1 MKILKYIGPF
11 LRMNSLTLENLENQL
26 FFFAKESLKHIVL
39 KSRCGITQMPKNFK
53 KIIPNNDINIIKD
66 FSPLLCIYRKA
77 NPKLI
82 KEKDYAYWD
91 NSTFKKEILPTSC
104 AFMTLSIMELID
116 YYQQFKD
123 KDNSLY
129 TLSILYKSMA
139 KHQLDFYTSYLRNPE
154 GVFITKK
161 NVSEDISDD
170 LRFEDKENKYKF
182 SDQAFMMA
190 AFLRYSYIDGTKDS
204 EAYRSFSKDILRM
217 LIHYRD
223 AIYDLS
229 FEEINRI
236 CFALNIAY
244 SYSKDEEVKYFIM
257 DITDLL
263 VHYYHENSNIK
274 EKIDH
279 SSLFIINLNLS
290 YNICDIEYLKDM
302 KDDIKNYMF
311 SLYDKEKGILMKNT
325 TKKEIKYSSEDLIMF
340 MVSALM
346 EEEYEEELGSL
357 LVEVYKHQIVNSKL
371 ITNWPE
377 SPSLDNPERY
387 LGFTLDSEDL
397 MDEQN
402 FRLSTLDSPESNE
415 YAPIFLKSLE
425 YNVKKDIFTPSKT
438 SFDSS
443 KNMNLLFIIIFI
455 LKNSVYKNYNIT
467 K

>member
-39 KSRCGITQMPKNFK
+39 KSRCGITQLPKNFK

-82 KEKDYAYWD
+82 KDKDYAYWD

-116 YYQQFKD
+116 YYDQFKD
-123 KDNSLY
+123 INNSLY

-161 NVSEDISDD
+161 NISEDISDD
-170 LRFEDKENKYKF
+170 IKFEDKENKYKF

-190 AFLRYSYIDGTKDS
+190 AFLRYSYIDGTKDR
-204 EAYRSFSKDILRM
+204 EAYRNFSKDILKM
-217 LIHYRD
+217 LIHYKD
-223 AIYDLS
+223 SIYELS
-229 FEEINRI
+229 FEEINKI
-236 CFALNIAY
+236 CLALNI
-244 SYSKDEEVKYFIM
+244 SYHYCQDEEVKNFIM
-257 DITDLL
+257 DITELL
-263 VHYYHENSNIK
+263 ADYYNEDSNIK

-279 SSLFIINLNLS
+279 SSLFIINLNFC
-290 YNICDIEYLKDM
+290 YNICGIEYLKDM
-302 KDDIKNYMF
+302 KDDIKNHLL

-325 TKKEIKYSSEDLIMF
+325 TKKEIKYSSDDLIMF
-340 MVSALM
+340 MVSILM
-346 EEEYEEELGSL
+346 AEEHEEELEGL
-357 LVEVYKHQIVNSKL
+357 LVEVYKHQIVNSNI

-377 SPSLDNPERY
+377 SPNLDSPERY
-387 LGFTLDSEDL
+387 VGFTLNSEDL

-402 FRLSTLDSPESNE
+402 FKLTTMDSPESNE

-425 YNVKKDIFTPSKT
+425 YNIKKDIFTPSKT

-455 LKNSVYKNYNIT
+455 LKNSIYKNYNIT
-467 K
+467 